1 MPVTLAEARNNV
13 QDDVQAGII
22 DEFRKSSFLL
32 EALTFDDVVS
42 PGTGQ
47 STLTYGYMRLLTQP
61 TAQFRAINT
70 EYTPAEVS
78 RQRITVDLK
87 VFGGAYEIDRVIA
100 DNVSALIS
108 EVTLQSSQKI
118 KAARSLFHDTVINGS
133 VAAQALAFDGLDVA
147 VAGSTTEYGLGV
159 ATDISGELTQ
169 AQAFTVMEKMDE
181 VISKLDEKP
190 AALMGNSKIINKI
203 KGVARRA
210 GYITESEDAFG
221 RKVTGYDNIPLVDL
235 GDKPGTNDPVVP
247 VASRDVDGAGAG
259 GVITGLT
266 DLYAARF
273 GLDGF
278 HGLSPAGRELVR
290 QWLPNYETAGAVKKG
305 EVELVAAVALKA
317 TKSAGVFRNL
327 KVQ

>member
-13 QDDVQAGII
+13 QDDIQAGII
-22 DEFRKSSFLL
+22 DEFRKSSYLL
-32 EALTFDDVVS
+32 ESLTFDDVVS

-47 STLTYGYMRLLTQP
+47 STLTYGYTRLLTQP

-70 EYTPAEVS
+70 EYTPAEVT
-78 RQRITVDLK
+78 RQRVTVDLK

-108 EVTLQSSQKI
+108 EVALQSTQKV
-118 KAARSLFHDTVINGS
+118 KAARSLFHDTVVNGS
-133 VAAQALAFDGLDVA
+133 VAANALAFDGLDVA
-147 VAGSTTEYGLGV
+147 VAGSTTEKGVGV

-169 AQAFTVMEKMDE
+169 AQSFTFMDA
-181 VISKLDEKP
+181 IDDFLSLLAEKP
-190 AALMGNSKIINKI
+190 GALMGNSKVINKI

-221 RKVTGYDNIPLVDL
+221 RKVTGYDGIPLVDL
-235 GDKPGTNDPVVP
+235 GNKPGSNNPVVP
-247 VASRDVDGAGAG
+247 IVSRDLDGAGPNPAT
-259 GVITGLT
+259 TGLT
-266 DLYAARF
+266 DLYAVNF
-273 GLDGF
+273 GLDAF
-278 HGLSPAGRELVR
+278 HGLSPLGRELVR
-290 QWLPNYETAGAVKKG
+290 QWLPDYTTAGAVKRG